1 MRRRS
6 VLLPALLVIVLL
18 SVVSFRVPNLSAAQM
33 TPIKTGYQPGRW
45 WVEVYIAEQKG
56 WFKKMGLDVTGASF
70 TSGATEI
77 AAGASGSWDIA
88 GSGNI
93 PSVLGAARYGL
104 LSIGIADL
112 EDASTAM
119 MALPKAADNYL
130 NNPVAFRNKVIPL
143 TTNSSSHWVATAC
156 LEKKFHLAPNEFKFL
171 NLSPPE
177 IDSALSSGKYDVA
190 AIWSPYIYVL
200 ESTIGAK
207 VICTGREVGA
217 FLTSNL
223 LVQPSFAAAHPQ
235 AVAKFLAVYEHAVAW
250 ERLHPQ
256 ETVKYLAEF
265 YRGRGVQIPDSGVP
279 DDLKLRPAF
288 NLSQQLASMHRP
300 ANGTSQFD
308 GWMQQTAEFEKSV
321 GMIPSIPDVK
331 TYVTDKYMRMVQD
344 DPQLRKFAE
353 DGRD

>member
-1 MRRRS
+1 MRWLFSAVIVS
-6 VLLPALLVIVLL
+6 VLFCVVALRIGT
-18 SVVSFRVPNLSAAQM
+18 LSAAQM
-33 TPIKTGYQPGRW
+33 TPIRTGYQPGRW
-45 WVEVYIAEQKG
+45 WVEVYIGEQKG
-56 WFKKMGLDVTGASF
+56 WFKKMGLDVSGSSF

-119 MALPKAADNYL
+119 MALPKQADQYL
-130 NNPVAFRNKVIPL
+130 ANPLLLRNKEIPV

-156 LEKKFHLAPNEFKFL
+156 LEKKFHLATGEWKFL

-223 LVQPSFAAAHPQ
+223 LVQPSFAQAHPH

-250 ERLHPQ
+250 EHLHPK
-256 ETVKYLAEF
+256 ETEKYLGDF
-265 YRGRGVQIPDSGVP
+265 YRGRGVQIPDSGIP
-279 DDLKLRPAF
+279 DDLRLRPAF
-288 NLSQQLASMHRP
+288 TLSQQLASMHRP
-300 ANGTSQFD
+300 PNGDSQFD
-308 GWMQQTAEFEKSV
+308 GWMMQTAEFEKSV

-331 TYVTDKYMRMVQD
+331 SYITDKYMRMVQD
-344 DPQLRKFAE
+344 DPALRSFAQ

>member
-6 VLLPALLVIVLL
+6 VLLFALLVVAVVSAL
-18 SVVSFRVPNLSAAQM
+18 SVTVAKLSAAQM
-33 TPIKTGYQPGRW
+33 TVVRTSYQPGRW

-56 WFKKMGLDVTGASF
+56 WFKKLGLDVQGASF
-70 TSGATEI
+70 TSGALQI

-104 LSIGIADL
+104 LSIAIADL

-119 MALPKAADNYL
+119 VALPKAADNYL
-130 NNPVAFRNKVIPL
+130 NNPVAFRNKTIPL

-200 ESTIGAK
+200 QSTIGAK
-207 VICTGREVGA
+207 VICTGREVGV

-223 LVQPSFAAAHPQ
+223 LVQPSYAKAHPDV
-235 AVAKFLAVYEHAVAW
+235 VAKFLAAYEHAVAW
-250 ERLHPQ
+250 ERLHPK
-256 ETVKYLAEF
+256 ETEKYLADF
-265 YRGRGVQIPDSGVP
+265 YRGRGVKIPDAGVP

-288 NLSQQLASMHRP
+288 TLSQQLGAMHRP
-300 ANGTSQFD
+300 ANGMSQFD
-308 GWMQQTAEFEKSV
+308 TWMQQTAEFEKSV
-321 GMIPSIPDVK
+321 GIIPSIPDVQS
-331 TYVTDKYMRMVQD
+331 YVTDKYMRMVQD
-344 DPQLRKFAE
+344 DPQLRKFAT

>member
-1 MRRRS
+1 M
-6 VLLPALLVIVLL
+6 
-18 SVVSFRVPNLSAAQM
+18 M
-33 TPIKTGYQPGRW
+33 PIRTSYQPGRW

-70 TSGATEI
+70 TSGALQI

-104 LSIGIADL
+104 ISMAIADL

-119 MALPKAADNYL
+119 VALPKSADNYL

-200 ESTIGAK
+200 QSTINAK

-223 LVQPSFAAAHPQ
+223 LVQPSFAKAHPDE
-235 AVAKFLAVYEHAVAW
+235 VAKFLAVYEHAVAW
-250 ERLHPQ
+250 ERLHPK
-256 ETVKYLAEF
+256 ETEKYLAEF
-265 YRGRGVQIPDSGVP
+265 YRGRGVQIPDSGIP

-288 NLSQQLASMHRP
+288 NLTQQLGAMHRP
-300 ANGTSQFD
+300 TNGMSQFD
-308 GWMQQTAEFEKSV
+308 TWMQQTAEFEKSV
-321 GMIPSIPDVK
+321 GMIPSVPDVQS
-331 TYVTDKYMRMVQD
+331 YVTDKYMRMVQD
-344 DPQLRKFAE
+344 DPQLRKFAM

>member
-6 VLLPALLVIVLL
+6 LLWLALLAFLF
-18 SVVSFRVPNLSAAQM
+18 VSAVSATVARLSAAQM
-33 TPIKTGYQPGRW
+33 TPVRTGYQPGRW

-56 WFKKMGLDVTGASF
+56 WFKKMGLDVTGSSF

-104 LSIGIADL
+104 VSIGIADL

-190 AIWSPYIYVL
+190 AIWSPYIPVL
-200 ESTIGAK
+200 QSTINAK
-207 VICTGREVGA
+207 VICTGREVGV

-223 LVQPSFAAAHPQ
+223 LVQPDFAKAHPNV
-235 AVAKFLAVYEHAVAW
+235 VAKFLAVYEHAVAW
-250 ERLHPQ
+250 ERLHPK
-256 ETVKYLAEF
+256 ETEKYLADF
-265 YRGRGVQIPDSGVP
+265 YHGRGVQIPESGIP
-279 DDLKLRPAF
+279 EDLKLRPAF
-288 NLSQQLASMHRP
+288 NLEQQLSAMHRP

-321 GMIPSIPDVK
+321 GIIPNIPDVK
-331 TYVTDKYMRMVQD
+331 SYITDKYMRMVQD
-344 DPQLRKFAE
+344 DPQLRKFAM